1 MTAVKEVDITTL
13 ARAWESGAPVLDVRE
28 AHEFAQAH
36 VPGAQWI
43 PLADLPAR
51 VAEVPAGATVY
62 VICASGNRSKRGAQI
77 LEESGRTAVSVAE
90 GTKGWIRA
98 GHPAESGRPG

>member
-1 MTAVKEVDITTL
+1 MTAVKEVDIMTL

-28 AHEFAQAH
+28 DYEFAQAH

-43 PLADLPAR
+43 PLGDLAAR
-51 VAEVPAGATVY
+51 VAEVATDATVY
-62 VICASGNRSKRGAQI
+62 VICASGNRSKRGAEI
-77 LEESGRTAVSVAE
+77 LEEAGRSAVSVAD

-98 GHPAESGRPG
+98 GYPAEPGHSG

>member
-1 MTAVKEVDITTL
+1 MAPVQEVDIATF
-13 ARAWESGAPVLDVRE
+13 APAWESGAPVLDVRE
-28 AHEFAQAH
+28 DHEFVQAH

-51 VAEVPAGATVY
+51 VAEVPSDATVY
-62 VICASGNRSKRGAQI
+62 VICASGNRSKRGAEI
-77 LEESGRTAVSVAE
+77 LEESGRRAVSVAG

-98 GHPAESGRPG
+98 GHPAESG